1 MRREEQIAQQMQE
14 LGVYAPAF
22 ADSIHALAVLER
34 ELSRA
39 RKAWAAT
46 APRGQAPSVLDPHYE
61 VICKQRREIAAL
73 RETLGLTPKGLT
85 RLRRAVGGDGTQSA
99 AHPVAEA
106 LDALLASVSNS
117 DTVGDP

>member
-1 MRREEQIAQQMQE
+1 MRREEQIAQQMHD

-34 ELSRA
+34 ELSRT

-46 APRGQAPSVLDPHYE
+46 APRGPSVLDPHYE

-117 DTVGDP
+117 DTGGDP

>member
-1 MRREEQIAQQMQE
+1 MRREEQIAEQMRE
-14 LGVYAPAF
+14 LGVYSAAF
-22 ADSIHALAVLER
+22 GDTIHALAVLER
-34 ELSRA
+34 ELSRT

-46 APRGQAPSVLDPHYE
+46 ADPGKSPSVLDAHYE
-61 VICKQRREIAAL
+61 IISRQRREIAAL